1 MRVAQRAI
9 HALEKVGR
17 VERRIVLF
25 QTLLWP
31 VAALV
36 ILVVALTAGWALR
49 RWNASHATRSM
60 PAIDEI
66 DSAAQAWTH
75 QATTA
80 APDTRALEPPRTG

>member
-1 MRVAQRAI
+1 MRAAQRAI

-36 ILVVALTAGWALR
+36 ILAALTAGWALR
-49 RWNASHATRSM
+49 RCNASHATRSM

-80 APDTRALEPPRTG
+80 APDTRA